1 MNNKGFNYLDH
12 KMDNQQ
18 GNTEIKKKN
27 SDFFKAKYNIVLI
40 TFFTLRD

>member
-18 GNTEIKKKN
+18 GNIWNKKN
-27 SDFFKAKYNIVLI
+27 SEIFMAKYNIVLI
-40 TFFTLRD
+40 T